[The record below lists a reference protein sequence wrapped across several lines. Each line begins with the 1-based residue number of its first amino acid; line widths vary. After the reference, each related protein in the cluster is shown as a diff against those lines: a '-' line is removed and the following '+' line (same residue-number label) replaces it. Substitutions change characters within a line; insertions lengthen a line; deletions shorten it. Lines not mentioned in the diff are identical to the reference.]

1 MVDLVLFFKEIF
13 FSIYSRPFDQPF
25 FVLLNIAVGGSWWVD
40 FVIMIGEKKDN
51 VFFLFMFRGGA
62 QGLDENI
69 FPRRMEIDWVY
80 YYQWR

>member
-1 MVDLVLFFKEIF
+1 
-13 FSIYSRPFDQPF
+13 
-25 FVLLNIAVGGSWWVD
+25 
-40 FVIMIGEKKDN
+40 MIGEKKDN

>member
-1 MVDLVLFFKEIF
+1 MVYLVNFFFQINFLFFFFIGHLINHFLFYLIWLLVVHGKYMFSIRRKGIIF
-13 FSIYSRPFDQPF
+13 F
-25 FVLLNIAVGGSWWVD
+25 V
-40 FVIMIGEKKDN
+40 
-51 VFFLFMFRGGA
+51 FRGGA